1 MQSTVGR
8 GVEAASRIR
17 PLAPGEAGWALALNN
32 AAAPAVNPLEP
43 EAFER
48 LLGWSDSCLMAEVDG
63 APAGFVLALPGP
75 GLPYESLNYRWF
87 SSRYE
92 RFQYVDRVVVDPAI
106 RSRGLG
112 GALYA
117 ELGRLASGAYP
128 RICAEVNLRP
138 PNPRSL
144 AFHQRTGFRAVGEQD
159 TEGGA
164 KRVVLLSWEL
174 GDG

>member
-1 MQSTVGR
+1 VGR
-8 GVEAASRIR
+8 GVDAAPRIR
-17 PLAPGEAGWALALNN
+17 PLAPGEAEWALALNN
-32 AAAPAVNPLEP
+32 AAAPAVNPLAS
-43 EAFER
+43 EA
-48 LLGWSDSCLMAEVDG
+48 LGALIGWSDACLVAEVGG
-63 APAGFVLALPGP
+63 APAGFVLAVPGP

-87 SSRYE
+87 SARYE
-92 RFQYVDRVVVDPAI
+92 RFQYVDRAVVDPAI

-117 ELGRLASGAYP
+117 ELGRRASGAYP

-144 AFHQRTGFRAVGEQD
+144 AFHERMGFRPVGEQD

-174 GDG
+174 GAG